1 MDAVVKAIKAVFPEG
16 TGSQKTAK
24 EVFQSEVVHEVDED
38 VDNMR
43 ALCASGFCYRD
54 SREGWRRRRNP
65 STTYESYT
73 DIRKKDSGAK
83 KGKRLF
89 SSDLVLRVVIRV
101 PHLL

>member
-16 TGSQKTAK
+16 KGSQKTAK
-24 EVFQSEVVHEVDED
+24 EVFLSEVVHEVDED
-38 VDNMR
+38 VDNTCVR
-43 ALCASGFCYRD
+43 CALQVFATEIQEKDGD
-54 SREGWRRRRNP
+54 EEEILDA
-65 STTYESYT
+65 YESYT
-73 DIRKKDSGAK
+73 DIRKKDSAE